1 MRIDCLITCA
11 KNHHQKTGAFIVIW
25 VHTQDL
31 PPIQPK
37 IFLKKPRPNPLSQRQ
52 WPQESKSSST
62 APRLRTR
69 PSAPLGARPPP
80 AIDQPHTTE
89 DSGSSSPKGAAANIQ
104 ASPSQ
109 YEEQLLQIFADM
121 KEHMKEQQAQSDRDR
136 EHMALDR
143 ENAIR
148 EQEAV
153 RQLNKQL
160 QTKIAALQ
168 NTQWY
173 NTGG

>member
-1 MRIDCLITCA
+1 
-11 KNHHQKTGAFIVIW
+11 
-25 VHTQDL
+25 
-31 PPIQPK
+31 
-37 IFLKKPRPNPLSQRQ
+37 
-52 WPQESKSSST
+52 
-62 APRLRTR
+62 
-69 PSAPLGARPPP
+69 
-80 AIDQPHTTE
+80 
-89 DSGSSSPKGAAANIQ
+89 
-104 ASPSQ
+104 
-109 YEEQLLQIFADM
+109 M

-168 NTQWY
+168 NTQ
-173 NTGG
+173 